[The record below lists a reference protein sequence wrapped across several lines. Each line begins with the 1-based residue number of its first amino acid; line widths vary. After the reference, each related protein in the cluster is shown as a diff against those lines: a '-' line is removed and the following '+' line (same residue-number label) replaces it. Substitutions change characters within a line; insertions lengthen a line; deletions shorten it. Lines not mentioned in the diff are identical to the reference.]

1 MSVHT
6 KKLAKVATFLY
17 GFTSLCIF
25 TCFWSVV
32 ELRMH
37 RDNSNVQA
45 KVRSKKVKINLLHE
59 FMQEFERRFQEIIF
73 FPIFESCQNG
83 SNGKCTSLICKVEGS
98 WRVRFYLFLTPSLR
112 ICCELN
118 RILNDNISQTVWMC
132 HYGFNGFIVK
142 IRAFNARTYV
152 HFFIYV

>member
-1 MSVHT
+1 MGLPLCASLPVSEVSWSSACIET
-6 KKLAKVATFLY
+6 TP
-17 GFTSLCIF
+17 TSRQRYDL
-25 TCFWSVV
+25 
-32 ELRMH
+32 
-37 RDNSNVQA
+37 
-45 KVRSKKVKINLLHE
+45 KKVKINLLHE

-73 FPIFESCQNG
+73 FPIFLSCQNG